1 MEEPYDMLLEFRN
14 WYQAKSLEYE
24 PLLNE
29 KNLDNW
35 TKKREKMTINL
46 MQNF

>member
-14 WYQAKSLEYE
+14 WHQAKSLEYE
-24 PLLNE
+24 SLLNE

-35 TKKREKMTINL
+35 TKTHEK
-46 MQNF
+46 